1 MYIRFDD
8 SPDALVGEATIVLDQ
23 ELPKLRP
30 ALMRRGQK
38 VSRKLKAFAAAHPI
52 YCGAARRRW
61 LRIPGVDG
69 FSGLNAVQ
77 IATDIRHPCGWR
89 PYLPTISYRA
99 PGKVIYLR
107 IEDRV
112 GNVSRWYRVVTK

>member
-1 MYIRFDD
+1 
-8 SPDALVGEATIVLDQ
+8 
-23 ELPKLRP
+23 
-30 ALMRRGQK
+30 MRRGQK
-38 VSRKLKAFAAAHPI
+38 TSRKLKAFAAAHPI

-77 IATDIRHPCGWR
+77 IATNIRHPCGWR

-112 GNVSRWYRVVTK
+112 GNISRWYRVVTK